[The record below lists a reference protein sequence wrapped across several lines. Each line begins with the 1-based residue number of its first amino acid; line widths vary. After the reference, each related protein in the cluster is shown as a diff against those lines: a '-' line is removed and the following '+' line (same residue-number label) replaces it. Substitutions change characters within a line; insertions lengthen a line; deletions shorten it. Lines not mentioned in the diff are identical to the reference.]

1 MSSGCALLVRL
12 DPLAVCALH
21 ARLLVVLDVVDTQRL
36 LRTRGACPS
45 RTRRAPHNEIELGLV
60 LSISLTT
67 LCNVNPRRTSETVGQ
82 LTSWWRRDK
91 SSHSLKFS
99 AWVMASFTLPPPTQ
113 RQPRR
118 WLGPSRFADRNN
130 SLVDNRP
137 SAPGLHQG
145 GQNARDGGQ
154 AFGSGTASA
163 FTYFHVEDKSSLA
176 TTKLPRPAEA
186 DLLVGA
192 QATTIAEAGPSA
204 GDVVVPRIWQL
215 LTERVQA
222 VLRPGY
228 VVFQRAYQHERLDTV
243 LE

>member
-60 LSISLTT
+60 LSISSTT
-67 LCNVNPRRTSETVGQ
+67 LRNVNPRRTSETVGQ
-82 LTSWWRRDK
+82 LTSWRRRDK

-99 AWVMASFTLPPPTQ
+99 AWVMASFTLPPPLNDN
-113 RQPRR
+113 PGGG
-118 WLGPSRFADRNN
+118 WAPHRNN

-186 DLLVGA
+186 DLLAGA